1 MHTATTTGQYIKII
15 DVKSGST
22 KRTIKFSGSL
32 IQGPI
37 VTDKEMSITVRL
49 NPSLTYVLVYSL
61 PHGSLKRRIRI

>member
-22 KRTIKFSGSL
+22 KRTIKFAGSL

-49 NPSLTYVLVYSL
+49 NPSLSYVLVYSL